1 MELPIHSDLNGL
13 GPSGKADKLPAG
25 KLHAAQY
32 LVALILAVLITGLW
46 RLQVLGVDNFRAM
59 AEANRI
65 RKVPVLAP
73 RGRLFDREGRLL
85 VDNYPSVTCYLL
97 REQVK
102 DMDTDLLMI
111 SRGLN

>member
-1 MELPIHSDLNGL
+1 MESVHHPELQDL
-13 GPSGKADKLPAG
+13 GPTGKVEKVAAG

-46 RLQVLGVDNFRAM
+46 RLEVLGADNFRAL

-65 RKVPVLAP
+65 RKVPILAP

-102 DMDTDLLMI
+102 DL
-111 SRGLN
+111 